1 MIKRLLSLLLILCCL
16 VVIAADNNPRVYK
29 LRGLKGLW
37 MSPPVAYYPSNE
49 ATIFGWWQPEG
60 LTNLTDGLKVDYW
73 TDSSG
78 HSLHMRTTNTTSS
91 PISSNNIVNGF
102 AGVWFNGDGKGLTNA
117 CEVEQ
122 TNVFFF
128 VVRQKIYDDGT
139 WAFMYLFDG
148 VTNDIATSQSF
159 YWQNGGSTNFLAHAG
174 PGGTL
179 ALIGGPVPDVV
190 CTYTIQYA
198 GALGKVWTNGVLAVT
213 NQCGLFGTDG
223 GMTWGRNANANYPY
237 WGYLLEAYC
246 LTNTF
251 AEQASTGPS
260 GGTVLHNGS
269 EYLRGKYR
277 HY

>member
-1 MIKRLLSLLLILCCL
+1 MKRLLSLFLILCCL

-37 MSPPVAYYPSNE
+37 LSPPVAYYPSNE

-78 HSLHMRTTNTTSS
+78 HSLHMRTKNTATS
-91 PISSNNIVNGF
+91 PISTNNVQNGYR
-102 AGVWFNGDGKGLTNA
+102 GVWFDGTGKCLTNGCA
-117 CEVEQ
+117 VQQ
-122 TNVFFF
+122 TNVWFF
-128 VVRQKIYDDGT
+128 VIRQEIYDSGT

-148 VTNDIATSQSF
+148 LTNTLATSQSVF
-159 YWQNGGSTNFLAHAG
+159 WQLGGSTNISAHAG

-179 ALIGGPVPDVV
+179 GLTGGPLPYQV
-190 CTYTIQYA
+190 CTYTIQY
-198 GALGKVWTNGVLAVT
+198 GAEQGKMWTNGVLANT
-213 NQCGLFGTDG
+213 NQCGLFGTEG
-223 GMTWGRNANANYPY
+223 GTTWGVDVNANYPY
-237 WGYLLEAYC
+237 WGYVLEAYC